1 MLSKS
6 NARSRYIRAMSR
18 DDIEKRPASPPS
30 MRARIVD
37 WLGAQGPS
45 ALTVYMCGAVVVV
58 AFVADALR

>member
-1 MLSKS
+1 
-6 NARSRYIRAMSR
+6 MSR
-18 DDIEKRPASPPS
+18 DDIEQRPASPPS
-30 MRARIVD
+30 IRARIVD